1 MSYEELSINGFI
13 QEIKDVSDGHH
24 PRKFCFVLGAG
35 ASISS
40 GIKSGQELVDIWDD
54 KLRIRNKSSYLKWR
68 SEYGITDEN
77 KYSFY
82 SQYYEHYYKRHPN
95 DGYNFLEKLM
105 ENAIPSAGYVILSY
119 LLSQTKNNV
128 VITTNFDH
136 LTEDAINYYTQTM
149 PMVIGHESL
158 SHYIS
163 KPINRPT
170 VIKIHRDLLFDPAN
184 TVNEVD
190 KLHDNWKK
198 ALDTILSEYHPIF
211 IGYAGNDNSLMNYL
225 IEQGEKFADDRLCC
239 PYWML
244 YGNEKPVGKVHDF
257 LEKSNGYFIHHNGFD
272 EVMFLIGHVLE
283 IKMQSKEDFL
293 KKAENRFKI
302 LSDSIDN
309 FTNKLMKDDS
319 SSAADN
325 STVSEEIKEAVQYVT
340 SQTDLQNMYKE
351 VVLSYLKGNYEDAVS
366 ICKNLINLA
375 PDNALYHNTFGIILH
390 KMKRYDEALIEKQK
404 AVELESDSAEYRN
417 SLGIT
422 LHEMKRYYEALTE
435 TQKAVELEPNNAE
448 YRNSLGITLHEMK
461 RYDEALTE
469 TQKAVELE
477 PNNAEYRNS
486 LGITLHEMKRYDE
499 ALIEK
504 QKAIELDPNDAF
516 YHNNLGITLDYIE
529 RYDEAFIE
537 KQKAVELEPD
547 NAEYRNSLGITLHK
561 MKRYDEALIE
571 KQKAVE
577 LESDSAEYRNS
588 LGITLHNMKRYDEA
602 LIEKQKAVALEP
614 DNARYRNSLGVT
626 LHELK
631 RYDEALIEKQKAV
644 ELEPDNAEY
653 HYSLGATLGCIE
665 RYDEALI
672 ETKKAVE
679 LEPDNPEYHDLLD
692 IILSIIECYDEAPIP
707 FNISDEM
714 YNYGESTIKVID
726 DYIDNEIDYDSAAQ
740 KLDGIV
746 SSIDYYESENEEEQ
760 KSSDFLIKADIII
773 LKSKLFLEHLGKSTY
788 SELLDSRNNLAK
800 HLNINKRRKQ

>member
-82 SQYYEHYYKRHPN
+82 SQYYEHYYKRYPK

-136 LTEDAINYYTQTM
+136 LTEDAINSYTQTM

-198 ALDTILSEYHPIF
+198 ALNTILSEYHPIF
-211 IGYAGNDNSLMNYL
+211 IGYAGNDNSLMDFL
-225 IEQGEKFADDRLCC
+225 IEQGEAFADNRLCC

-244 YGNEKPVGKVHDF
+244 YGDEKPVGKVHDF

-272 EVMFLIGHVLE
+272 EVMFLIGRVLK

-309 FTNKLMKDDS
+309 FTNKLMKDNS

-351 VVLSYLKGNYEDAVS
+351 VVLSYREGNYDDAVS
-366 ICKNLINLA
+366 TCKNLINLA
-375 PDNALYHNTFGIILH
+375 PDNSRYHNTLGIILY
-390 KMKRYDEALIEKQK
+390 KMKRYAEAITEK
-404 AVELESDSAEYRN
+404 
-417 SLGIT
+417 
-422 LHEMKRYYEALTE
+422 
-435 TQKAVELEPNNAE
+435 QKAVELEPNNAE
-448 YRNSLGITLHEMK
+448 YRNSLGITLH
-461 RYDEALTE
+461 AL
-469 TQKAVELE
+469 
-477 PNNAEYRNS
+477 
-486 LGITLHEMKRYDE
+486 KRYDE
-499 ALIEK
+499 ALIEM
-504 QKAIELDPNDAF
+504 QKAVELEPDNPEYRNSLGVTL
-516 YHNNLGITLDYIE
+516 HNMK
-529 RYDEAFIE
+529 RYDDALIE
-537 KQKAVELEPD
+537 FQKAVELEPD
-547 NAEYRNSLGITLHK
+547 NAEYRDAIGITLGCI
-561 MKRYDEALIE
+561 KRYDEAFVEHRKAIE
-571 KQKAVE
+571 LNPNIAK
-577 LESDSAEYRNS
+577 YHNN
-588 LGITLHNMKRYDEA
+588 LGVTLHEMRRYDEA
-602 LIEKQKAVALEP
+602 LVELQKAVALEP
-614 DNARYRNSLGVT
+614 DNKMYREN
-626 LHELK
+626 
-631 RYDEALIEKQKAV
+631 YDKTKEICDTQK
-644 ELEPDNAEY
+644 N
-653 HYSLGATLGCIE
+653 
-665 RYDEALI
+665 
-672 ETKKAVE
+672 K
-679 LEPDNPEYHDLLD
+679 D
-692 IILSIIECYDEAPIP
+692 IQH
-707 FNISDEM
+707 
-714 YNYGESTIKVID
+714 V
-726 DYIDNEIDYDSAAQ
+726 
-740 KLDGIV
+740 
-746 SSIDYYESENEEEQ
+746 
-760 KSSDFLIKADIII
+760 
-773 LKSKLFLEHLGKSTY
+773 
-788 SELLDSRNNLAK
+788 
-800 HLNINKRRKQ
+800 

>member
-13 QEIKDVSDGHH
+13 QEIQDVSDGHH

-82 SQYYEHYYKRHPN
+82 SQYYEHYFKRHPK

-198 ALDTILSEYHPIF
+198 ALNTILSEYHPIF
-211 IGYAGNDNSLMNYL
+211 IGYAGNDNSLMDFL
-225 IEQGEKFADDRLCC
+225 IEQGEAFADNRLCC

-244 YGNEKPVGKVHDF
+244 YGDGTPDGKVHDF
-257 LEKSNGYFIHHNGFD
+257 LEKSNGYFIQHNGFD
-272 EVMFLIGHVLE
+272 EVMFLIGRVLK
-283 IKMQSKEDFL
+283 IKRQSEEYFHEKVE
-293 KKAENRFKI
+293 KRFKI
-302 LSDSIDN
+302 LNDSIDK
-309 FTNKLMKDDS
+309 FTNKFLKDDYS
-319 SSAADN
+319 TNPDN
-325 STVSEEIKEAVQYVT
+325 LIMSEEIKEAVQYLA
-340 SQTDLQNMYKE
+340 SQTNLQNMYKE
-351 VVLSYLKGNYEDAVS
+351 VVLSYREGNYEDAVS
-366 ICKNLINLA
+366 ICKELINLA

-390 KMKRYDEALIEKQK
+390 KMKRYVEALIEKQK

-422 LHEMKRYYEALTE
+422 LHAL
-435 TQKAVELEPNNAE
+435 
-448 YRNSLGITLHEMK
+448 K

-469 TQKAVELE
+469 
-477 PNNAEYRNS
+477 Y
-486 LGITLHEMKRYDE
+486 Y
-499 ALIEK
+499 
-504 QKAIELDPNDAF
+504 KAIELDPNDAF

-529 RYDEAFIE
+529 RYDEALIE
-537 KQKAVELEPD
+537 MQKAVELEPD
-547 NAEYRNSLGITLHK
+547 NPEYRNSLGVTLHN
-561 MKRYDEALIE
+561 MKRYDDALIE
-571 KQKAVE
+571 LQKAVA
-577 LESDSAEYRNS
+577 LGPDNAKYHNS
-588 LGITLHNMKRYDEA
+588 LGVTLHNMKRYDE
-602 LIEKQKAVALEP
+602 V
-614 DNARYRNSLGVT
+614 
-626 LHELK
+626 
-631 RYDEALIEKQKAV
+631 LIEKQKAV

-653 HYSLGATLGCIE
+653 HYSLGATLCCIE

-692 IILSIIECYDEAPIP
+692 IILSIIECY
-707 FNISDEM
+707 N
-714 YNYGESTIKVID
+714 V
-726 DYIDNEIDYDSAAQ
+726 
-740 KLDGIV
+740 
-746 SSIDYYESENEEEQ
+746 
-760 KSSDFLIKADIII
+760 
-773 LKSKLFLEHLGKSTY
+773 
-788 SELLDSRNNLAK
+788 
-800 HLNINKRRKQ
+800 

>member
-136 LTEDAINYYTQTM
+136 LTEDAVNYYTQTM

-325 STVSEEIKEAVQYVT
+325 STVSEEIKEAVQYLA
-340 SQTDLQNMYKE
+340 SQTNLQNMYKE
-351 VVLSYLKGNYEDAVS
+351 VVLSYREENYDDAVS

-375 PDNALYHNTFGIILH
+375 PDNALYHNTFGVILH
-390 KMKRYDEALIEKQK
+390 KMKRYDEALIE
-404 AVELESDSAEYRN
+404 
-417 SLGIT
+417 
-422 LHEMKRYYEALTE
+422 
-435 TQKAVELEPNNAE
+435 
-448 YRNSLGITLHEMK
+448 
-461 RYDEALTE
+461 
-469 TQKAVELE
+469 
-477 PNNAEYRNS
+477 
-486 LGITLHEMKRYDE
+486 
-499 ALIEK
+499 
-504 QKAIELDPNDAF
+504 F
-516 YHNNLGITLDYIE
+516 
-529 RYDEAFIE
+529 
-537 KQKAVELEPD
+537 QKAVELEPD
-547 NAEYRNSLGITLHK
+547 NAEYH
-561 MKRYDEALIE
+561 
-571 KQKAVE
+571 
-577 LESDSAEYRNS
+577 
-588 LGITLHNMKRYDEA
+588 
-602 LIEKQKAVALEP
+602 
-614 DNARYRNSLGVT
+614 NSLGVT
-626 LHELK
+626 LGCIE

-644 ELEPDNAEY
+644 ELEPDNAKY
-653 HYSLGATLGCIE
+653 HNNLGVTLHE
-665 RYDEALI
+665 MKRYDEALI
-672 ETKKAVE
+672 EKKKAVE
-679 LEPDNPEYHDLLD
+679 LEFDNAEYHYYLGITLGYMKRYDKALVELQKSVELDPDNAKYRNSLGVTLNA
-692 IILSIIECYDEAPIP
+692 LKRYDEALIENQKAVALDPDNAIYHDSLGLTLDCMKRYDDALIE
-707 FNISDEM
+707 NQKAVALGQNNAKYRNSLGLALYEMNRYDEALVEFQKAVALEPDNAEYHNSLGITLYEM
-714 YNYGESTIKVID
+714 KRYDDAFIEIQRAMELNPEEDIYRENYDEIK
-726 DYIDNEIDYDSAAQ
+726 EICDTQ
-740 KLDGIV
+740 K
-746 SSIDYYESENEEEQ
+746 N
-760 KSSDFLIKADIII
+760 KDIQ
-773 LKSKLFLEHLGKSTY
+773 HV
-788 SELLDSRNNLAK
+788 
-800 HLNINKRRKQ
+800 

>member
-82 SQYYEHYYKRHPN
+82 SQYYEHYFKRHPK

-198 ALDTILSEYHPIF
+198 ALNTILSEYHPIF
-211 IGYAGNDNSLMNYL
+211 IGYAGNDNSLMDFL
-225 IEQGEKFADDRLCC
+225 IEQGEAFADNRLCC

-244 YGNEKPVGKVHDF
+244 YGDGTPDGKVHDF
-257 LEKSNGYFIHHNGFD
+257 LEKSNGYFIQHNGFD
-272 EVMFLIGHVLE
+272 EVMFLIGRVLK
-283 IKMQSKEDFL
+283 IKRQSEEYFHEKVE
-293 KKAENRFKI
+293 KRFKI
-302 LSDSIDN
+302 LNDSIDK
-309 FTNKLMKDDS
+309 FTNKFLKDDYS
-319 SSAADN
+319 TNPDN
-325 STVSEEIKEAVQYVT
+325 LIMSEEIKEAVQYLA
-340 SQTDLQNMYKE
+340 SQTNLQNMYKE
-351 VVLSYLKGNYEDAVS
+351 VVLSYREGNYEDAVS
-366 ICKNLINLA
+366 ICKELINLA

-390 KMKRYDEALIEKQK
+390 KMKRYVEALIEKQK
-404 AVELESDSAEYRN
+404 AVELESDS
-417 SLGIT
+417 
-422 LHEMKRYYEALTE
+422 
-435 TQKAVELEPNNAE
+435 AE

-486 LGITLHEMKRYDE
+486 LGITLHALKRYDE
-499 ALIEK
+499 ALTEYY
-504 QKAIELDPNDAF
+504 KAIELDPNDAF

-529 RYDEAFIE
+529 RYDEALIEMQKAVELEPDNPEYRNSLGVTLHNMKRYDEVLIE

-547 NAEYRNSLGITLHK
+547 NPEYRNSIGVTLHEMKRYDEALTETQKAVELEPNNAEYRNSLGITLHAL
-561 MKRYDEALIE
+561 KRYDEALIE
-571 KQKAVE
+571 MQKAVE
-577 LESDSAEYRNS
+577 LEPDNPEYRNS
-588 LGITLHNMKRYDEA
+588 LGVTLHNMKRYDDALIELQKAVALGPDNAKYHNSLGVTLHNMKRYDE
-602 LIEKQKAVALEP
+602 V
-614 DNARYRNSLGVT
+614 
-626 LHELK
+626 
-631 RYDEALIEKQKAV
+631 LIEKQKAV

-653 HYSLGATLGCIE
+653 HYSLGATLCCIE

-692 IILSIIECYDEAPIP
+692 IILSIIECY
-707 FNISDEM
+707 N
-714 YNYGESTIKVID
+714 V
-726 DYIDNEIDYDSAAQ
+726 
-740 KLDGIV
+740 
-746 SSIDYYESENEEEQ
+746 
-760 KSSDFLIKADIII
+760 
-773 LKSKLFLEHLGKSTY
+773 
-788 SELLDSRNNLAK
+788 
-800 HLNINKRRKQ
+800 

>member
-13 QEIKDVSDGHH
+13 QEIQDVSDGHH

-82 SQYYEHYYKRHPN
+82 SQYYEHYFKRHPK

-198 ALDTILSEYHPIF
+198 ALNTILSEYHPIF
-211 IGYAGNDNSLMNYL
+211 IGYAGNDNSLMDFL
-225 IEQGEKFADDRLCC
+225 IEQGEAFADNRLCC

-244 YGNEKPVGKVHDF
+244 YGDGTPDGKVHDF
-257 LEKSNGYFIHHNGFD
+257 LEKSNGYFIQHNGFD
-272 EVMFLIGHVLE
+272 EVMFLIGRVLK
-283 IKMQSKEDFL
+283 IKRQSEEYFHEKVE
-293 KKAENRFKI
+293 KRFKI
-302 LSDSIDN
+302 LNDSIDK
-309 FTNKLMKDDS
+309 FTNKFLKDDYS
-319 SSAADN
+319 TNPDN
-325 STVSEEIKEAVQYVT
+325 LIMSEEIKEAVQYLA
-340 SQTDLQNMYKE
+340 SQTNLQNMYKE
-351 VVLSYLKGNYEDAVS
+351 VVLSYREGNYEDAVS
-366 ICKNLINLA
+366 ICKELINLA

-390 KMKRYDEALIEKQK
+390 KMKRYVEALIEKQK
-404 AVELESDSAEYRN
+404 AVELESDS
-417 SLGIT
+417 
-422 LHEMKRYYEALTE
+422 
-435 TQKAVELEPNNAE
+435 AE

-486 LGITLHEMKRYDE
+486 LGITLHALKRYDE
-499 ALIEK
+499 ALTEYY
-504 QKAIELDPNDAF
+504 KAIELDPNDAF

-529 RYDEAFIE
+529 RYDEALIEMQKAVELEPDNPEYRNSLGVTLHNMKRYDEVLIE

-547 NAEYRNSLGITLHK
+547 NPEYRNSLGVTLHN
-561 MKRYDEALIE
+561 MKRYDDALIE
-571 KQKAVE
+571 LQKAVA
-577 LESDSAEYRNS
+577 LGPDNAKYHNS
-588 LGITLHNMKRYDEA
+588 LGVTLHNMKRYDE
-602 LIEKQKAVALEP
+602 V
-614 DNARYRNSLGVT
+614 
-626 LHELK
+626 
-631 RYDEALIEKQKAV
+631 LIEKQKAV

-653 HYSLGATLGCIE
+653 HYSLGATLCCIE

-692 IILSIIECYDEAPIP
+692 IILSIIECY
-707 FNISDEM
+707 N
-714 YNYGESTIKVID
+714 V
-726 DYIDNEIDYDSAAQ
+726 
-740 KLDGIV
+740 
-746 SSIDYYESENEEEQ
+746 
-760 KSSDFLIKADIII
+760 
-773 LKSKLFLEHLGKSTY
+773 
-788 SELLDSRNNLAK
+788 
-800 HLNINKRRKQ
+800 

>member
-13 QEIKDVSDGHH
+13 QEIQDVSDGHH

-82 SQYYEHYYKRHPN
+82 SQYYEHYFKRHPK

-198 ALDTILSEYHPIF
+198 ALNTILSEYHPIF
-211 IGYAGNDNSLMNYL
+211 IGYAGNDNSLMDFL
-225 IEQGEKFADDRLCC
+225 IEQGEAFADNRLCC

-244 YGNEKPVGKVHDF
+244 YGDGTPDGKVHDF
-257 LEKSNGYFIHHNGFD
+257 LEKSNGYFIQHNGFD
-272 EVMFLIGHVLE
+272 EVMFLIGRVLK
-283 IKMQSKEDFL
+283 IKRQSEEYFHEKVE
-293 KKAENRFKI
+293 KRFKI
-302 LSDSIDN
+302 LNDSIDK
-309 FTNKLMKDDS
+309 FTNKFLKDDYS
-319 SSAADN
+319 TNPDN
-325 STVSEEIKEAVQYVT
+325 LIMSEEIKEAVQYLA
-340 SQTDLQNMYKE
+340 SQTNLQNMYKE
-351 VVLSYLKGNYEDAVS
+351 VVLSYREGNYEDAVS
-366 ICKNLINLA
+366 ICKELINLA

-390 KMKRYDEALIEKQK
+390 KMKRYVEALIEKQK
-404 AVELESDSAEYRN
+404 AVELESDS
-417 SLGIT
+417 
-422 LHEMKRYYEALTE
+422 
-435 TQKAVELEPNNAE
+435 AE

-486 LGITLHEMKRYDE
+486 LGITLHALKRYDE
-499 ALIEK
+499 ALTEYY
-504 QKAIELDPNDAF
+504 KAIELDPNDAF

-529 RYDEAFIE
+529 RYDEALIE
-537 KQKAVELEPD
+537 MQKAVELEPD
-547 NAEYRNSLGITLHK
+547 NPEYRNSLGLTLHSI
-561 MKRYDEALIE
+561 KRYDEALIE
-571 KQKAVE
+571 MQKAVE
-577 LESDSAEYRNS
+577 LEPDNPEYRNS
-588 LGITLHNMKRYDEA
+588 LGVTLHNMKRYDDALIELQKAVALGPDNAKYHNSLGVTLHNMKRYDE
-602 LIEKQKAVALEP
+602 V
-614 DNARYRNSLGVT
+614 
-626 LHELK
+626 
-631 RYDEALIEKQKAV
+631 LIEKQKAV

-653 HYSLGATLGCIE
+653 HYSLGATLCCIE

-692 IILSIIECYDEAPIP
+692 IILSIIECY
-707 FNISDEM
+707 N
-714 YNYGESTIKVID
+714 V
-726 DYIDNEIDYDSAAQ
+726 
-740 KLDGIV
+740 
-746 SSIDYYESENEEEQ
+746 
-760 KSSDFLIKADIII
+760 
-773 LKSKLFLEHLGKSTY
+773 
-788 SELLDSRNNLAK
+788 
-800 HLNINKRRKQ
+800 

>member
-198 ALDTILSEYHPIF
+198 ALNTILSEYHPIF

-325 STVSEEIKEAVQYVT
+325 STVSEEIKEAVQYLA
-340 SQTDLQNMYKE
+340 SQTNLQNMYKE
-351 VVLSYLKGNYEDAVS
+351 VVLSYREENYDDAVS

-375 PDNALYHNTFGIILH
+375 PDNALYHNT
-390 KMKRYDEALIEKQK
+390 
-404 AVELESDSAEYRN
+404 
-417 SLGIT
+417 LG
-422 LHEMKRYYEALTE
+422 
-435 TQKAVELEPNNAE
+435 V
-448 YRNSLGITLHEMK
+448 
-461 RYDEALTE
+461 
-469 TQKAVELE
+469 
-477 PNNAEYRNS
+477 
-486 LGITLHEMKRYDE
+486 
-499 ALIEK
+499 
-504 QKAIELDPNDAF
+504 
-516 YHNNLGITLDYIE
+516 
-529 RYDEAFIE
+529 
-537 KQKAVELEPD
+537 
-547 NAEYRNSLGITLHK
+547 TLHK

-571 KQKAVE
+571 TKKAVE
-577 LESDSAEYRNS
+577 LE
-588 LGITLHNMKRYDEA
+588 
-602 LIEKQKAVALEP
+602 P
-614 DNARYRNSLGVT
+614 DNAKYHNNLGAT
-626 LHELK
+626 LHAMR

-644 ELEPDNAEY
+644 ELEPDNKMYRE
-653 HYSLGATLGCIE
+653 I
-665 RYDEALI
+665 YDK
-672 ETKKAVE
+672 TKEFCDTQK
-679 LEPDNPEYHDLLD
+679 NKD
-692 IILSIIECYDEAPIP
+692 IQH
-707 FNISDEM
+707 
-714 YNYGESTIKVID
+714 V
-726 DYIDNEIDYDSAAQ
+726 
-740 KLDGIV
+740 
-746 SSIDYYESENEEEQ
+746 
-760 KSSDFLIKADIII
+760 
-773 LKSKLFLEHLGKSTY
+773 
-788 SELLDSRNNLAK
+788 
-800 HLNINKRRKQ
+800 

>member
-24 PRKFCFVLGAG
+24 PRKFCFILGAG

-82 SQYYEHYYKRHPN
+82 SQYYEHYYKRYPK

-198 ALDTILSEYHPIF
+198 ALNTILSEYHPIF
-211 IGYAGNDNSLMNYL
+211 IGYAGNDNSLMDFL
-225 IEQGEKFADDRLCC
+225 IEQGEAFADNRLCC

-244 YGNEKPVGKVHDF
+244 YGDEKPVGKVHDF

-272 EVMFLIGHVLE
+272 EVMFLIGRVLK

-309 FTNKLMKDDS
+309 FTNKLMKDNS

-351 VVLSYLKGNYEDAVS
+351 VVLSYREGNYDDAVS
-366 ICKNLINLA
+366 TCKNLINLA
-375 PDNALYHNTFGIILH
+375 PDNSRYHNTLGIILY
-390 KMKRYDEALIEKQK
+390 KMKRYAEAITEK
-404 AVELESDSAEYRN
+404 
-417 SLGIT
+417 
-422 LHEMKRYYEALTE
+422 
-435 TQKAVELEPNNAE
+435 QKAVELEPNNAE
-448 YRNSLGITLHEMK
+448 YRNSLGITLHALK
-461 RYDEALTE
+461 RYDEALIE
-469 TQKAVELE
+469 MQKAVELE
-477 PNNAEYRNS
+477 PDNPEYRNS
-486 LGITLHEMKRYDE
+486 LGVTLHNMKRYDE
-499 ALIEK
+499 ALIE
-504 QKAIELDPNDAF
+504 F
-516 YHNNLGITLDYIE
+516 
-529 RYDEAFIE
+529 
-537 KQKAVELEPD
+537 QKAVELEPD
-547 NAEYRNSLGITLHK
+547 NAEYRDAIGITLGCI
-561 MKRYDEALIE
+561 KRYDEAFVEHRKAIE
-571 KQKAVE
+571 LNPNIAK
-577 LESDSAEYRNS
+577 YHNN
-588 LGITLHNMKRYDEA
+588 LGVTLHEMRRYDEA
-602 LIEKQKAVALEP
+602 LVEFQKAVALEP
-614 DNARYRNSLGVT
+614 DNKMYREN
-626 LHELK
+626 
-631 RYDEALIEKQKAV
+631 YDKTKEICDTQK
-644 ELEPDNAEY
+644 N
-653 HYSLGATLGCIE
+653 
-665 RYDEALI
+665 
-672 ETKKAVE
+672 K
-679 LEPDNPEYHDLLD
+679 D
-692 IILSIIECYDEAPIP
+692 IQH
-707 FNISDEM
+707 
-714 YNYGESTIKVID
+714 V
-726 DYIDNEIDYDSAAQ
+726 
-740 KLDGIV
+740 
-746 SSIDYYESENEEEQ
+746 
-760 KSSDFLIKADIII
+760 
-773 LKSKLFLEHLGKSTY
+773 
-788 SELLDSRNNLAK
+788 
-800 HLNINKRRKQ
+800 

>member
-13 QEIKDVSDGHH
+13 QEIQDVSDGHH

-82 SQYYEHYYKRHPN
+82 SQYYEHYFKRHPK

-198 ALDTILSEYHPIF
+198 ALNTILSEYHPIF
-211 IGYAGNDNSLMNYL
+211 IGYAGNDNSLMDFL
-225 IEQGEKFADDRLCC
+225 IEQGEAFADNRLCC

-244 YGNEKPVGKVHDF
+244 YGDGTPDGKVHDF
-257 LEKSNGYFIHHNGFD
+257 LEKSNGYFIQHNGFD
-272 EVMFLIGHVLE
+272 EVMFLIGRVLK
-283 IKMQSKEDFL
+283 IKRQSEEYFHEKVE
-293 KKAENRFKI
+293 KRFKI
-302 LSDSIDN
+302 LNDSIDK
-309 FTNKLMKDDS
+309 FTNKFLKDDYS
-319 SSAADN
+319 TNPDN
-325 STVSEEIKEAVQYVT
+325 LIMSEEIKEAVQYLA
-340 SQTDLQNMYKE
+340 SQTNLQNMYKE
-351 VVLSYLKGNYEDAVS
+351 VVLSYREGNYEDAVS
-366 ICKNLINLA
+366 ICKELINLA

-390 KMKRYDEALIEKQK
+390 KMKRYVEALIEKQK

-422 LHEMKRYYEALTE
+422 LHALKRYDEALTE
-435 TQKAVELEPNNAE
+435 YYKAIELDPNDAFYHNNLGITLDYIERYDEALIEMQKAVELEPDNPE
-448 YRNSLGITLHEMK
+448 YRNSLGVTLHNMKRYDEVLIEKQKAVELEPDNPEYRNSIGVTLHEMK

-486 LGITLHEMKRYDE
+486 LGITLHALKRYDE
-499 ALIEK
+499 DLIEM
-504 QKAIELDPNDAF
+504 
-516 YHNNLGITLDYIE
+516 
-529 RYDEAFIE
+529 
-537 KQKAVELEPD
+537 QKAVELEPD
-547 NAEYRNSLGITLHK
+547 NPEYRNSLGVTLHN
-561 MKRYDEALIE
+561 MKRYDDALIE
-571 KQKAVE
+571 LQKAVA
-577 LESDSAEYRNS
+577 LGPDNAKYHNS
-588 LGITLHNMKRYDEA
+588 LGVTLHNMKRYDE
-602 LIEKQKAVALEP
+602 V
-614 DNARYRNSLGVT
+614 
-626 LHELK
+626 
-631 RYDEALIEKQKAV
+631 LIEKQKAV

-653 HYSLGATLGCIE
+653 HYSLGATLCCIE

-692 IILSIIECYDEAPIP
+692 IILSIIECY
-707 FNISDEM
+707 N
-714 YNYGESTIKVID
+714 V
-726 DYIDNEIDYDSAAQ
+726 
-740 KLDGIV
+740 
-746 SSIDYYESENEEEQ
+746 
-760 KSSDFLIKADIII
+760 
-773 LKSKLFLEHLGKSTY
+773 
-788 SELLDSRNNLAK
+788 
-800 HLNINKRRKQ
+800 

>member
-13 QEIKDVSDGHH
+13 QEIQDVSDGHH

-82 SQYYEHYYKRHPN
+82 SQYYEHYFKRHPK

-198 ALDTILSEYHPIF
+198 ALNTILSEYHPIF
-211 IGYAGNDNSLMNYL
+211 IGYAGNDNSLMDFL
-225 IEQGEKFADDRLCC
+225 IEQGEAFADNRLCC

-244 YGNEKPVGKVHDF
+244 YGDGTPDGKVHDF
-257 LEKSNGYFIHHNGFD
+257 LEKSNGYFIQHNGFD
-272 EVMFLIGHVLE
+272 EVMFLIGRVLK
-283 IKMQSKEDFL
+283 IKRQSEEYFHEKVE
-293 KKAENRFKI
+293 KRFKI
-302 LSDSIDN
+302 LNDSIDK
-309 FTNKLMKDDS
+309 FTNKFLKDDYS
-319 SSAADN
+319 TNPDN
-325 STVSEEIKEAVQYVT
+325 LIMSEEIKEAVQYLA
-340 SQTDLQNMYKE
+340 SQTNLQNMYKE
-351 VVLSYLKGNYEDAVS
+351 VVLSYREGNYEDAVS
-366 ICKNLINLA
+366 ICKELINLA

-390 KMKRYDEALIEKQK
+390 KMKRYVEALIEKQK
-404 AVELESDSAEYRN
+404 AVELESDS
-417 SLGIT
+417 
-422 LHEMKRYYEALTE
+422 
-435 TQKAVELEPNNAE
+435 AE

-486 LGITLHEMKRYDE
+486 LGITLHALKRYDE
-499 ALIEK
+499 ALTEYY
-504 QKAIELDPNDAF
+504 KAIELDPNDAF

-529 RYDEAFIE
+529 RYDEALIE
-537 KQKAVELEPD
+537 MQKAVELEPD
-547 NAEYRNSLGITLHK
+547 NPEYRNSIGVTLHEMKRYDEALTETQKAVELEPNNAEYRNSLGITLHAL
-561 MKRYDEALIE
+561 KRYDEALIE
-571 KQKAVE
+571 MQKAVE
-577 LESDSAEYRNS
+577 LEPDNPEYRNS
-588 LGITLHNMKRYDEA
+588 LGVTLHNMKRYDDALIELQKAVALGPDNAKYHNSLGVTLHNMKRYDE
-602 LIEKQKAVALEP
+602 V
-614 DNARYRNSLGVT
+614 
-626 LHELK
+626 
-631 RYDEALIEKQKAV
+631 LIEKQKAV

-653 HYSLGATLGCIE
+653 HYSLGATLCCIE

-692 IILSIIECYDEAPIP
+692 IILSIIECY
-707 FNISDEM
+707 N
-714 YNYGESTIKVID
+714 V
-726 DYIDNEIDYDSAAQ
+726 
-740 KLDGIV
+740 
-746 SSIDYYESENEEEQ
+746 
-760 KSSDFLIKADIII
+760 
-773 LKSKLFLEHLGKSTY
+773 
-788 SELLDSRNNLAK
+788 
-800 HLNINKRRKQ
+800 

>member
-82 SQYYEHYYKRHPN
+82 SQYYEHYYKRHPK

-119 LLSQTKNNV
+119 LMSQTKNNV

-198 ALDTILSEYHPIF
+198 ALNTILSEYHPIF
-211 IGYAGNDNSLMNYL
+211 IGYAGNDNSLMDFL
-225 IEQGEKFADDRLCC
+225 IEQGEAFADNRLCC

-244 YGNEKPVGKVHDF
+244 YGNEKPDGKVHDF
-257 LEKSNGYFIHHNGFD
+257 LEKSNGYFIQHNGFD
-272 EVMFLIGHVLE
+272 EVMFLIGRVLK

-302 LSDSIDN
+302 LSDSIDK
-309 FTNKLMKDDS
+309 FTNKFLKDDYS
-319 SSAADN
+319 TNPDN
-325 STVSEEIKEAVQYVT
+325 STMSEEIKEAVQYLA
-340 SQTDLQNMYKE
+340 SQTNLQNMYKE
-351 VVLSYLKGNYEDAVS
+351 VVLSYREGNYEDAVS

-375 PDNALYHNTFGIILH
+375 PDNSRYHNTFGIILY
-390 KMKRYDEALIEKQK
+390 KMKHYAEAITEKQKAVELEPDNARYHDSLGITLHALKRYDEALIETKK
-404 AVELESDSAEYRN
+404 AVA
-417 SLGIT
+417 
-422 LHEMKRYYEALTE
+422 
-435 TQKAVELEPNNAE
+435 LEPDNA
-448 YRNSLGITLHEMK
+448 R
-461 RYDEALTE
+461 
-469 TQKAVELE
+469 
-477 PNNAEYRNS
+477 YRNS

-499 ALIEK
+499 ALIETK
-504 QKAIELDPNDAF
+504 
-516 YHNNLGITLDYIE
+516 
-529 RYDEAFIE
+529 
-537 KQKAVELEPD
+537 
-547 NAEYRNSLGITLHK
+547 
-561 MKRYDEALIE
+561 
-571 KQKAVE
+571 
-577 LESDSAEYRNS
+577 
-588 LGITLHNMKRYDEA
+588 
-602 LIEKQKAVALEP
+602 KAVALEP

-631 RYDEALIEKQKAV
+631 RYDEALDEYHKAI

-653 HYSLGATLGCIE
+653 RDAIGITLGCIKRYDE
-665 RYDEALI
+665 AFVEHRKAIELNPNIAKYHNNLGVTLHEMRRYDEALV
-672 ETKKAVE
+672 EFQKAVA
-679 LEPDNPEYHDLLD
+679 LEPDNKMYREN
-692 IILSIIECYDEAPIP
+692 YDKTKEICDTQKIKI
-707 FNISDEM
+707 FNM
-714 YNYGESTIKVID
+714 YKTN
-726 DYIDNEIDYDSAAQ
+726 N
-740 KLDGIV
+740 KL
-746 SSIDYYESENEEEQ
+746 
-760 KSSDFLIKADIII
+760 
-773 LKSKLFLEHLGKSTY
+773 
-788 SELLDSRNNLAK
+788 R
-800 HLNINKRRKQ
+800 

>member
-13 QEIKDVSDGHH
+13 QEIQDVSDGHH

-82 SQYYEHYYKRHPN
+82 SQYYEHYFKRHPK

-198 ALDTILSEYHPIF
+198 ALNTILSEYHPIF
-211 IGYAGNDNSLMNYL
+211 IGYAGNDNSLMDFL
-225 IEQGEKFADDRLCC
+225 IEQGEAFADNRLCC

-244 YGNEKPVGKVHDF
+244 YGDGTPDGKVHDF
-257 LEKSNGYFIHHNGFD
+257 LEKSNGYFIQHNGFD
-272 EVMFLIGHVLE
+272 EVMFLIGRVLK
-283 IKMQSKEDFL
+283 IKRQSEEYFHEKVE
-293 KKAENRFKI
+293 KRFKI
-302 LSDSIDN
+302 LNDSIDK
-309 FTNKLMKDDS
+309 FTNKFLKDDYS
-319 SSAADN
+319 TNPDN
-325 STVSEEIKEAVQYVT
+325 LIMSEEIKEAVQYLA
-340 SQTDLQNMYKE
+340 SQTNLQNMYKE
-351 VVLSYLKGNYEDAVS
+351 VVLSYREGNYEDAVS
-366 ICKNLINLA
+366 ICKELINLA

-390 KMKRYDEALIEKQK
+390 KMKRYVEALIEKQK
-404 AVELESDSAEYRN
+404 AVELESDS
-417 SLGIT
+417 
-422 LHEMKRYYEALTE
+422 
-435 TQKAVELEPNNAE
+435 AE

-486 LGITLHEMKRYDE
+486 LGITLHALKRYDE
-499 ALIEK
+499 ALTEYY
-504 QKAIELDPNDAF
+504 KAIELDPNDAF

-529 RYDEAFIE
+529 RYDEALIEMQKAVELEPDNPEYRNSLGVTLHNMKRYDEVLIE

-547 NAEYRNSLGITLHK
+547 NPEYRNSIGVTLHEMKRYDEALTETQKAVELEPNNAEYRNSLGITLHAL
-561 MKRYDEALIE
+561 KRYDEALIE
-571 KQKAVE
+571 MQKAVE
-577 LESDSAEYRNS
+577 LEPDNPEYRNS
-588 LGITLHNMKRYDEA
+588 LGVTLHNMKRYDDALIELQKAVALGPDNAKYHNSLGVTLHNMKRYDE
-602 LIEKQKAVALEP
+602 V
-614 DNARYRNSLGVT
+614 
-626 LHELK
+626 
-631 RYDEALIEKQKAV
+631 LIEKQKAV

-653 HYSLGATLGCIE
+653 HYSLGATLCCIE

-692 IILSIIECYDEAPIP
+692 IILSIIECY
-707 FNISDEM
+707 N
-714 YNYGESTIKVID
+714 V
-726 DYIDNEIDYDSAAQ
+726 
-740 KLDGIV
+740 
-746 SSIDYYESENEEEQ
+746 
-760 KSSDFLIKADIII
+760 
-773 LKSKLFLEHLGKSTY
+773 
-788 SELLDSRNNLAK
+788 
-800 HLNINKRRKQ
+800 